1 MDPIANMLCAIK
13 NATTKKKERV
23 DVPFSGIKAGLVKLL
38 KDEGFVSNFKVL
50 DPKLDKTIDRRGV
63 IRITLKYTM
72 DKQPVINGIRR
83 VSKPG
88 LRIYRGHDEMP
99 HVRAAFGENRKRSLP
114 VIGSTVPGII
124 WFSMA
129 RCARCETGLPSP
141 GAISI
146 WTMA

>member
-1 MDPIANMLCAIK
+1 MDPISNMLVSIK
-13 NATTKKKERV
+13 NATSKKKERV

-63 IRITLKYTM
+63 IRITLKYTA

-88 LRIYRGHDEMP
+88 LRVYRGHDEMP
-99 HVRAAFGENRKRSLP
+99 RVRAAFG
-114 VIGSTVPGII
+114 VTIVST
-124 WFSMA
+124 SK
-129 RCARCETGLPSP
+129 GLLTDADAKKQKL
-141 GAISI
+141 GGEVLCQV
-146 WTMA
+146 W

>member
-1 MDPIANMLCAIK
+1 MDPISNMLTSIK
-13 NATTKKKERV
+13 NATSKKKERV

-63 IRITLKYTM
+63 IRITLKYTA

-88 LRIYRGHDEMP
+88 LRVYRGHDEMP
-99 HVRAAFGENRKRSLP
+99 KVRAAFG
-114 VIGSTVPGII
+114 VTIVST
-124 WFSMA
+124 SK
-129 RCARCETGLPSP
+129 GLLTDADAKKQKL
-141 GAISI
+141 GGEVLCQV
-146 WTMA
+146 W

>member
-1 MDPIANMLCAIK
+1 MDPISNMLVSIK
-13 NATTKKKERV
+13 NATAKKKERV

-88 LRIYRGHDEMP
+88 LRVYRGHDDMP
-99 HVRAAFGENRKRSLP
+99 RIRAAFG
-114 VIGSTVPGII
+114 VTIVST
-124 WFSMA
+124 SK
-129 RCARCETGLPSP
+129 GLLTDADAKKQKL
-141 GAISI
+141 GGEVLCQV
-146 WTMA
+146 W

>member
-1 MDPIANMLCAIK
+1 MDPISNMLAAIK
-13 NATTKKKERV
+13 NATAKKKERV

-63 IRITLKYTM
+63 IRITLKYTL

-99 HVRAAFGENRKRSLP
+99 KVRAAFGVS
-114 VIGSTVPGII
+114 IIST
-124 WFSMA
+124 SK
-129 RCARCETGLPSP
+129 GLLTDAEAKKQKL
-141 GAISI
+141 GGEVLCQV
-146 WTMA
+146 W

>member
-1 MDPIANMLCAIK
+1 MLSAIK
-13 NATTKKKERV
+13 NATSKKKERV

-63 IRITLKYTM
+63 IRITLKYTT
-72 DKQPVINGIRR
+72 DKQPVINGLRR

-99 HVRAAFGENRKRSLP
+99 KVRAAFG
-114 VIGSTVPGII
+114 VTIVST
-124 WFSMA
+124 SK
-129 RCARCETGLPSP
+129 GLLTDAEAKKQKL
-141 GAISI
+141 GGEVLCQV
-146 WTMA
+146 W